1 MRRVVTDNQEY
12 LKAWLE
18 RILFQKFDDKATF
31 IGQEKDGNLVAV
43 VAFCGFLPNACNMH
57 IGSVGEYWMSK
68 DLLWACFDYPFNKL
82 EKKVILATMEASND
96 EAVKLNRHLGFQDK
110 ALIEDAHEN
119 GDLLLMAMRKEDCKW
134 LKLQCSLRQQLG
146 E

>member
-1 MRRVVTDNQEY
+1 MRTVTTENQDFMRS
-12 LKAWLE
+12 WVE
-18 RILFQKFDDKATF
+18 RMLFQKFGEEARF

-43 VAFCGFLPNACNMH
+43 VAFTNFIPNACAMH
-57 IGSVGEYWMSK
+57 IASVGENWMSK

-96 EAVKLNRHLGFQDK
+96 EAIKLNRHLGFQDK

-134 LKLQCSLRQQLG
+134 LNLQCSLSKKLG
-146 E
+146 D

>member
-1 MRRVVTDNQEY
+1 LRQITTENQDY
-12 LKAWLE
+12 LRAWVE
-18 RILFQKFDDKATF
+18 RILFQKFGEEAKF

-43 VAFCGFLPNACNMH
+43 VVFTNFIPNACAMH
-57 IGSVGEYWMSK
+57 IASVGDNWMSK

-82 EKKVILATMEASND
+82 EKKVILATMEASNE
-96 EAVKLNRHLGFQDK
+96 EAIKLNRHLGFQDK

-134 LKLQCSLRQQLG
+134 LNLRCSLRKQIG
-146 E
+146 D

>member
-1 MRRVVTDNQEY
+1 M
-12 LKAWLE
+12 
-18 RILFQKFDDKATF
+18 LFQKFGEEAKF

-43 VAFCGFLPNACNMH
+43 VAFTNFIPSACAMH
-57 IGSVGEYWMSK
+57 IASVGENWMSK

-96 EAVKLNRHLGFQDK
+96 EAIKLNRHLGFQDK

-134 LKLQCSLRQQLG
+134 LNLQCSLSKKLG
-146 E
+146 D

>member
-1 MRRVVTDNQEY
+1 MRD
-12 LKAWLE
+12 WLS
-18 RILFQKFDDKATF
+18 RILCQKFPEDAQF

-43 VAFCGFLPNACNMH
+43 IAFCNFVNNSCAMH
-57 IGSVGEYWMSK
+57 IGTVGENWM
-68 DLLWACFDYPFNKL
+68 DRNLLWACFDYPFIKL

-96 EAVKLNRHLGFQDK
+96 EAIKLNRHLGFQDK

-134 LKLQCSLRQQLG
+134 LNLQCSLRKQIG
-146 E
+146 D

>member
-1 MRRVVTDNQEY
+1 LREVTTDNQQY
-12 LKAWLE
+12 MRDWLT
-18 RILFQKFDDKATF
+18 RILCQKFPEDAQF

-43 VAFCGFLPNACNMH
+43 IAFCNFVNNSCAMH
-57 IGSVGEYWMSK
+57 IGTVGENWMNK
-68 DLLWACFDYPFNKL
+68 NLLWACFDYPFNKL

-119 GDLLLMAMRKEDCKW
+119 GDLLLMTMRKEDCKW
-134 LKLQCSLRQQLG
+134 LNLQCSLRKQIG

>member
-57 IGSVGEYWMSK
+57 IGSVGEHWMSK

-82 EKKVILATMEASND
+82 EKKVILVTLEASNE
-96 EAVKLNRHLGFQDK
+96 EAVKLNRHLGFHEEVVIK
-110 ALIEDAHEN
+110 DAHDD
-119 GDLLLMAMRKEDCKW
+119 GDLMIMTMKREDCKW
-134 LKLQCSLRQQLG
+134 LNLNAPLRKLQG